1 MKSGSLLWSFNY
13 AIAGIVYALRTQRN
27 MRLHFLAAAVILF
40 AALALGV
47 SRLELIGLVLVIAL
61 VMATELI
68 NTAIEAAIDI
78 SIQGFD
84 PLAKIAKDV
93 AAGAVFISSLA
104 AVAIG
109 YLVFF
114 NRIALAM
121 DANFHI
127 VKQAPVHLTV
137 IALSLTSLAV
147 LAVKAIRK
155 EDNYLR
161 GGWPSGHTALA
172 ASAASAITYLTL
184 SGSIGLMAFFVA
196 ALVAQS
202 RVEAGAHTIAQ
213 VVFGAFIG
221 LLMTTLVFQVF
232 WL

>member
-1 MKSGSLLWSFNY
+1 VKSGSLLWSFNY

-27 MRLHFLAAAVILF
+27 MRLHVLAAAVVLF

-47 SRLELIGLVLVIAL
+47 SRFEMIGLLLVIAL
-61 VMATELI
+61 VMAVELI
-68 NTAIEAAIDI
+68 NTAIEAAIDV
-78 SIQGFD
+78 STQGFD
-84 PLAKIAKDV
+84 PLAKTAKDL

-114 NRIALAM
+114 NRIVTAM

-127 VKQAPVHLTV
+127 VRQAPVHLTV
-137 IALSLTSLAV
+137 VALSLTGLAV
-147 LAVKAIRK
+147 LVVKAVRK
-155 EDNYLR
+155 ESNYLR

-172 ASAASAITYLTL
+172 VSAALAITYLTM
-184 SGSIGLMAFFVA
+184 SGSIGLMALFVA

-202 RVEAGAHTIAQ
+202 RVELGAHTIPQ
-213 VVFGAFIG
+213 VVFGAVIG
-221 LLMTTLVFQVF
+221 LLVTMLLFQVF